1 MQQIIENLKQDKDL
15 KLLETNVHDLEEQEH
30 PNVPNV
36 KLYSTFTE
44 IELETTELKKIIS
57 LAFDYMPSNIEI
69 IEPAGMDIDLNE
81 VSDILND
88 LLARLHQYDSI
99 MKNLHAENTILKSQ
113 KK

>member
-1 MQQIIENLKQDKDL
+1 LKTD
-15 KLLETNVHDLEEQEH
+15 VHDSEEQEH

-36 KLYSTFTE
+36 KLYSTFAE
-44 IELETTELKKIIS
+44 IELETAELKTIIG

-69 IEPAGMDIDLNE
+69 LEPAGMEIDLNE
-81 VSDILND
+81 VGDLLND

-99 MKNLHAENTILKSQ
+99 MKNLHAENTILKRD